1 MGVDSVF
8 YLYQDESLR
17 AQHNAVRTTAGW
29 YDFTHRLLE
38 VTGEGASA
46 FLSKMYPGNLD
57 KLGVGKAK
65 YTIML
70 DEDGLICDD
79 VIIFRLEEEKYWIST
94 LYAKDLLKRFG
105 WYDAGYDVAYEDVTG
120 QWKMYSVQGPQAL
133 ALVNGVINDSADDL
147 KRYNIRDTAV
157 GDIPVKVAR
166 SGFTGEPLG
175 YEIYVPAEYHEAV
188 EARLAE
194 EGDKTGAMHVTEID
208 VMAMTLAAE
217 AGYYLMLDI
226 RRCTPYEV
234 GFEHAIDWT
243 KDFVG
248 KKALKKVK
256 DKEPARRLVGIEV
269 PDYDAV
275 IYGGPKGADV
285 KKDGKVIG
293 RVTKFTY
300 GYTVEKNIGY
310 ALIDNGSAEIGD
322 TVTCNGYDV
331 IIAAKD
337 HLGRHERRI

>member
-1 MGVDSVF
+1 MDSVF
-8 YLYQDESLR
+8 YLYQDDSLR

-29 YDFTHRLLE
+29 YDFTHKLLE
-38 VTGEGASA
+38 LTGEDATT
-46 FLSKMYPGNLD
+46 FLGKMYPANLD

-79 VIIFRLEEEKYWIST
+79 VIIFRLEEKKYWIST
-94 LYAKDLLKRFG
+94 LYAKDLLKRFAR
-105 WYDAGYDVAYEDVTG
+105 YDADYNVVYEDITG
-120 QWKMYSVQGPQAL
+120 QWRMYSVQGLEAL
-133 ALVNGVINDSADDL
+133 EIVNGVIDNSADDL
-147 KRYNIRDTAV
+147 KRYQIRDAAL
-157 GDIPVKVAR
+157 GDIPIKVSR
-166 SGFTGEPLG
+166 TGFTGETLG
-175 YEIYVPAEYHEAV
+175 YELYVPAEYHEVV

-194 EGDKTGAMHVTEID
+194 EGDKAGALHVTEID

-217 AGYYLMLDI
+217 VGYYLMLDI

-248 KKALKKVK
+248 KKALKRVK

-275 IYGGPKGADV
+275 IYGGPHGGDV
-285 KKDGKVIG
+285 KKGDKVIG

-310 ALIDNGSAEIGD
+310 ALIDNGSAETGD

-331 IIAAKD
+331 IITEKN
-337 HLGRHERRI
+337 HLGQRERRI

>member
-1 MGVDSVF
+1 MF
-8 YLYQDESLR
+8 YLYQDDSLR

-29 YDFTHRLLE
+29 YDFTHRIVE
-38 VTGEGASA
+38 MTGKDATA
-46 FLSKMYPGNLD
+46 FLNRMYVANLE
-57 KLGVGKAK
+57 KQYVGKAK

-79 VIIFRLEEEKYWIST
+79 VIIFRLEEKKYWIST
-94 LYAKDLLKRFG
+94 LYTKDMLKRFG
-105 WYDAGYDVAYEDVTG
+105 CYDADYDVAYEVVTE
-120 QWKMYSVQGPQAL
+120 QWRMYSVQGPKAL
-133 ALVNGVINDSADDL
+133 EIVNGVLGDSADDL
-147 KRYNIRDTAV
+147 KFFNIRDTAM
-157 GDIPVKVAR
+157 GGIPMKVAR
-166 SGFTGEPLG
+166 SGFTGEKLG
-175 YEIYVPAEYHEAV
+175 YELYVPTENYEAL
-188 EARLAE
+188 EAKLTE
-194 EGDKTGAMHVTEID
+194 EGAKAGAMRVTEID

-217 AGYYLMLDI
+217 AGYYLMLDL

-234 GFEHAIDWT
+234 GFENTIDWN

-256 DKEPARRLVGIEV
+256 DKEPARKLVAIEV

-275 IYGGPKGADV
+275 IYGGPHGADV
-285 KKDGKVIG
+285 KKDNKIIG

-322 TVTCNGYDV
+322 TVICNGYDV
-331 IIAAKD
+331 IITEKN
-337 HLGRHERRI
+337 HLK